1 MEELLSKHKVALE
14 ALFVV
19 EGYVSELKNIKRG
32 DSRELLKAE
41 RKTREALNQSSLPRD
56 VRQAIDRVIS
66 SVLESY
72 IVAKELLAA
81 ENKRQEEKT
90 RRRRTEYFIVLLYI
104 LTMFAAFWVRD
115 WRFVLVCFPISFVE
129 YRLLNDALPFRVW
142 GAFFAKRKTL
152 DGK

>member
-32 DSRELLKAE
+32 DSRKLLKAE
-41 RKTREALNQSSLPRD
+41 RKTRETLNQSSLPRD

-81 ENKRQEEKT
+81 
-90 RRRRTEYFIVLLYI
+90 
-104 LTMFAAFWVRD
+104 
-115 WRFVLVCFPISFVE
+115 
-129 YRLLNDALPFRVW
+129 
-142 GAFFAKRKTL
+142 
-152 DGK
+152 